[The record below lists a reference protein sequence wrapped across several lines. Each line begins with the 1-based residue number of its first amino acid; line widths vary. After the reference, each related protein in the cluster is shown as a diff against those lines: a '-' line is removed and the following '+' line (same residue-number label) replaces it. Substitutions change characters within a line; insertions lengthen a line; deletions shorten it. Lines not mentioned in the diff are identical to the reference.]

1 MRSPGGDWINVDASL
16 VRVRGA
22 RQMALGAA
30 RSGCRTG
37 FLGPLVKLLDRHGGN
52 VLRSSRLVPAN
63 AKSRKWTDIVTVHF
77 FTDAPSAVLLIHRRQ
92 QFAFTPL
99 VPGGRIPRSA
109 RRQPLAIAGIVFC
122 LCKALP
128 RNQVTSCHLI
138 FDLHPD
144 RQYEPPAIPRRRRS
158 RVV

>member
-63 AKSRKWTDIVTVHF
+63 AKSRKWSGIVPLHF
-77 FTDAPSAVLLIHRRQ
+77 FTDAPSTVLLIHRRQ

-99 VPGGRIPRSA
+99 VPGSRDRKRVLSLGGSLDGFRE
-109 RRQPLAIAGIVFC
+109 LAQCLPDHGPALDFADVLAGLNI
-122 LCKALP
+122 
-128 RNQVTSCHLI
+128 
-138 FDLHPD
+138 
-144 RQYEPPAIPRRRRS
+144 S
-158 RVV
+158 R